1 MGFSPT
7 KESCTPRVNNFKK
20 ELNLLKEITKD
31 GIEKLIK
38 AGYIKNTGKGYVNP
52 KRKNEYGKPMRIG
65 YYKTCGGHRYI
76 EDWYADK
83 AKNLK

>member
-1 MGFSPT
+1 MLFILQKIH
-7 KESCTPRVNNFKK
+7 KERVEFY
-20 ELNLLKEITKD
+20 LKEISKD

-38 AGYIKNTGKGYVNP
+38 AGFLKLSGKGGYVNP
-52 KRKNEYGKPMRIG
+52 KRKNEYGKPMRVG

-83 AKNLK
+83 AKNLR